1 MDSYRW
7 EKTYPGHVSWRAPL
21 PAARP
26 LQDMLQRAAQA
37 WPERAGLDFYGET
50 HSFREL
56 WALANR
62 AAAGLTRLGVGPGT
76 GVGLHLPNMP
86 PFVAAFFGA
95 LIAGGR
101 VVNLSFLTS
110 PSALAFQLRDT
121 GVDVLITA
129 DPALPGSGLLKEAPK
144 VRTVL
149 LCREN
154 DLAAQAPEPHS
165 FAALLREGGEPPA
178 RGTPSLTDDVILL
191 QYTGGSTGT
200 PKAAM
205 LTHANVCAS
214 VDIRNRSAGD
224 TAGGADKTL
233 LVTPLSHVSGLSS
246 VLLCALDTG
255 MPMVMHRRFD
265 PGDVLKDVA
274 EKQITILSLVPSM
287 YALLVDHP
295 EIGKFDLSSLRRC
308 TSTGGPLPARVA
320 RKFLELTGLPL
331 LERYGCTEAAP
342 AVASQVML
350 GKARPGT
357 VGLPE
362 PNTIIEIRD
371 PADGITVLPP
381 SASGEI
387 CVRGPQ
393 VMKGYWNRP
402 EETERALKGGFLHT
416 GDLGAMDAEGFLTLT
431 GRLKEIIFCG
441 GFNIYPKNI
450 EDALNEHPAV
460 AEAAVISVPDK
471 YLVEMPKAFV
481 VLRPGAKDVTSRE
494 IRRFI
499 AARLSK
505 HEMPASIEI
514 WESLPKT
521 AAGKISKRDILATQP
536 QSSAD

>member
-1 MDSYRW
+1 MDCYRW
-7 EKTYPGHVSWRAPL
+7 EKSYPNHISWRAPL
-21 PAARP
+21 PPARP
-26 LQDMLQRAAQA
+26 LQNMLQRAAQA
-37 WPERAGLDFYGET
+37 WPERTGLEFYGQT
-50 HSFREL
+50 YSFAEL
-56 WALANR
+56 WKLANL
-62 AAAGLTRLGVGPGT
+62 AAGGLVRLGIAPGT

-95 LIAGGR
+95 LIAGAR

-110 PSALAFQLRDT
+110 PTALSFQLRDAA
-121 GVDVLITA
+121 VDVLITA
-129 DPALPGSGLLKEAPK
+129 DPTLLGSDVVNGVRAL
-144 VRTVL
+144 V
-149 LCREN
+149 LCRED
-154 DLAAQAPEPHS
+154 DLTAQAPAPHS
-165 FAALLREGGEPPA
+165 FAALLREAEETTSLVA
-178 RGTPSLTDDVILL
+178 PSLAEDVILL
-191 QYTGGSTGT
+191 QYTGGSTGA

-224 TAGGADKTL
+224 VPGGTDKTL

-246 VLLCALDTG
+246 VLLCAVDMG

-265 PGDVLKDVA
+265 PSDVLKDVA

-331 LERYGCTEAAP
+331 LERYGCTESAP
-342 AVASQVML
+342 AVASQVVL
-350 GKARPGT
+350 GRAAPGT

-362 PNTIIEIRD
+362 PNTIVTIRD
-371 PADGITVLPP
+371 PVDGISVLPP
-381 SASGEI
+381 GAPGEI

-402 EETERALKGGFLHT
+402 EETARTLQGGILHT
-416 GDLGAMDAEGFLTLT
+416 GDLGAMDEQGLLTLT

-460 AEAAVISVPDK
+460 AEAAVVGVPDP
-471 YLVEMPKAFV
+471 YLVEVPKAFV
-481 VLRPGAKDVTSRE
+481 VLRPSAGIVTSRE

-499 AARLSK
+499 AAKLSK
-505 HEMPASIEI
+505 HEVPAAIEI
-514 WESLPKT
+514 RQSLPKT
-521 AAGKISKRDILATQP
+521 AAGKIAKRDILATQP
-536 QSSAD
+536 SPAGEK

>member
-1 MDSYRW
+1 
-7 EKTYPGHVSWRAPL
+7 
-21 PAARP
+21 
-26 LQDMLQRAAQA
+26 
-37 WPERAGLDFYGET
+37 
-50 HSFREL
+50 
-56 WALANR
+56 
-62 AAAGLTRLGVGPGT
+62 
-76 GVGLHLPNMP
+76 MP
-86 PFVAAFFGA
+86 PFVVAFFGA
-95 LIAGGR
+95 LIAGAR

-110 PSALAFQLRDT
+110 PSALAFQLRDAA
-121 GVDVLITA
+121 VDVLITA
-129 DPALPGSGLLKEAPK
+129 DPTLPSSEAVK
-144 VRTVL
+144 GVRAVV
-149 LCREN
+149 LCRED
-154 DLAAQAPEPHS
+154 DLTAQATEPNS
-165 FAALLREGGEPPA
+165 FAALLREAQQP
-178 RGTPSLTDDVILL
+178 PSLGAASLTEDVILL
-191 QYTGGSTGT
+191 QYTGGSTGA

-224 TAGGADKTL
+224 VPGGADKTL

-246 VLLCALDTG
+246 VLLCAVDMG

-274 EKQITILSLVPSM
+274 EKRITILSLVPSM

-295 EIGKFDLSSLRRC
+295 DIGKFDLSSLRRC

-342 AVASQVML
+342 AVASQVVL
-350 GKARPGT
+350 GKAVPGT

-362 PNTIIEIRD
+362 PNTLVEIRD
-371 PADGITVLPP
+371 PTDGIAALPP
-381 SASGEI
+381 GVPGEI

-402 EETERALKGGFLHT
+402 EETARALQGGFLHT
-416 GDLGAMDAEGFLTLT
+416 GDLGAMDEQGFLTLT

-460 AEAAVISVPDK
+460 AEAAVIGVPDT
-471 YLVEMPKAFV
+471 YLMEVPKAFV
-481 VLRPGAKDVTSRE
+481 VLRPLASGVTSRE

-499 AARLSK
+499 AAKLSK
-505 HEMPASIEI
+505 HEVPAAIEI
-514 WESLPKT
+514 RESLPKT
-521 AAGKISKRDILATQP
+521 AAGKISKRDILAALPSPVDEQR
-536 QSSAD
+536 